1 MGQRNQFA
9 IDAVLIDFNMPRMNG
24 PLTIVA
30 LRKIGFRGPVIG
42 VSGGD
47 DKTMKEFLKAGAD
60 DVIQKPAKADVLVG
74 MLLTGLHRVVLEKSG
89 GTSHH
94 ATLTRDGSNIDETKR
109 ESEMAEQEHVTRLKK
124 FLEGI
129 QAKAQVAKH

>member
-1 MGQRNQFA
+1 M
-9 IDAVLIDFNMPRMNG
+9 LIDFNMPRMNG

-74 MLLTGLHRVVLEKSG
+74 MLLAGLHRVVLDKSG
-89 GTSHH
+89 GTSLH
-94 ATLTRDGSNIDETKR
+94 ATLTMDGGSNDETKR
-109 ESEMAEQEHVTRLKK
+109 GTEMAQQDHVKRLKK
-124 FLEGI
+124 FLEGTK
-129 QAKAQVAKH
+129 ANAQVVKN

>member
-24 PLTIVA
+24 PLTIVE
-30 LRKIGFRGPVIG
+30 LRKIGYRGPIIG
-42 VSGGD
+42 VSGD
-47 DKTMKEFLKAGAD
+47 DEKTMKEFLKAGAD

-74 MLLTGLHRVVLEKSG
+74 MLLTGLHRVVLKKSG

-94 ATLTRDGSNIDETKR
+94 ATSTKDGDDHDETKR
-109 ESEMAEQEHVTRLKK
+109 ETEMAEQEHVTRLKK
-124 FLEGI
+124 FLEGTK
-129 QAKAQVAKH
+129 AKAQVAKH